1 MWSLHAGKS
10 ALNTFLSPVLD
21 RLRLRTRHTVRHV
34 TLDASGTRVT
44 GVRYRTAGGEA
55 RQIDT
60 DFVFIG
66 TGERPD
72 LSMYAPLGLATDERG
87 FVIADTHMRTSVPG
101 VYAAGDLVGPPME
114 MFK

>member
-1 MWSLHAGKS
+1 VLGNGK
-10 ALNTFLSPVLD
+10 
-21 RLRLRTRHTVRHV
+21 
-34 TLDASGTRVT
+34 VT
-44 GVRYRTAGGEA
+44 GVRYRAPGGEA

-114 MFK
+114 MFKARKCGVGAPATSWARTTSSTTPSTRTSCTPRTR